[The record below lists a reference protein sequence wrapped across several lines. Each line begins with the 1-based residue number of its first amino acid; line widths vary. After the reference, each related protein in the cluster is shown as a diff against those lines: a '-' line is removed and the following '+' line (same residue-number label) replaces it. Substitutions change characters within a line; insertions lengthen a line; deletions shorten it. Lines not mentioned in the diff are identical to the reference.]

1 MSRNVYLTFLKWIYT
16 NRRTQV
22 KKRVEKKNKQT
33 VSKNIELFHKW
44 TWLMLKLICIFSCL
58 GFICAVVHRPR
69 ATPGTNPALRARVWG
84 IFRRG
89 PVPGV
94 RGWGK

>member
-1 MSRNVYLTFLKWIYT
+1 
-16 NRRTQV
+16 
-22 KKRVEKKNKQT
+22 
-33 VSKNIELFHKW
+33 
-44 TWLMLKLICIFSCL
+44 MLKLIRIFSCL

-89 PVPGV
+89 PVQGV
-94 RGWGK
+94 RGWGKKKYLLFDFAKCVLFLARFTR